1 MDRDAALT
9 DTHHAHH
16 ASLRAATALPLLSNR
31 VIHSS
36 SIQIFLQGVYDS
48 LGWSSDS

>member
-16 ASLRAATALPLLSNR
+16 ASLRALPLLSNR

-36 SIQIFLQGVYDS
+36 SIQIFLQEVYDS